1 MVSSDLVPAD
11 CTLITALVTVD
22 ILAIDV
28 SVVSDAAVLYLL
40 NTFFQFSSFSCSSLC

>member
-22 ILAIDV
+22 ILVIDV
-28 SVVSDAAVLYLL
+28 SMVSDAAVLHLL
-40 NTFFQFSSFSCSSLC
+40 NTFFSIFFFQLF

>member
-22 ILAIDV
+22 ILVIDV
-28 SVVSDAAVLYLL
+28 SMVSDTAVLHLS
-40 NTFFQFSSFSCSSLC
+40 NTFISIFFFQLF